1 MSQAIVV
8 QTTTGSSADAE
19 KLAAIIIDNAKGA
32 CVQIVGP
39 MTSVYQWQGTIQK
52 EEEFLVSIKTTS
64 QVFSSLAELIRQHH
78 AYDVPEIIAIPI
90 IDGSR
95 EYLEWVTNQ
104 LHNQ

>member
-8 QTTTGSSADAE
+8 QTTTSSSADAE
-19 KLAAIIIDNAKGA
+19 SLAQTIIEHSQGA

-39 MTSVYQWQGTIQK
+39 MTSVYQWQGNVQK

-78 AYDVPEIIAIPI
+78 PYDVPEIIAIPI
-90 IDGSR
+90 VDGSSD
-95 EYLEWVTNQ
+95 YLEWVTNQ
-104 LHNQ
+104 VHN

>member
-19 KLAAIIIDNAKGA
+19 KLAETIIQHAKGA

-39 MTSVYQWQGTIQK
+39 MTSVYQWQGAIQK

-78 AYDVPEIIAIPI
+78 SYEVPEIIALPI
-90 IDGSR
+90 VDGSSA
-95 EYLEWVTNQ
+95 YLQWVADSVS
-104 LHNQ
+104 

>member
-19 KLAAIIIDNAKGA
+19 KLAEIIIQHAQGA

-78 AYDVPEIIAIPI
+78 SYDVPEIIAIPI
-90 IDGSR
+90 VDGSR
-95 EYLEWVTNQ
+95 EYLEWVAQSVT
-104 LHNQ
+104 